1 MNNYYY
7 QWNTVACEKKCRK
20 PRTRRQ
26 NIKNTEIDKL
36 SENQNLISVN
46 VDMKL
51 LKGHKNLIK
60 SNNTKNKLAENQE

>member
-1 MNNYYY
+1 MK
-7 QWNTVACEKKCRK
+7 KKCRK